1 MEDISVNTSVVNDL
15 DITTTDYVNDITLNL
30 LMNKSKHQ
38 KYIFK
43 SNPEEYN
50 REQLHRKML
59 RSYKCKILDIT
70 RKLIEEDVVIS
81 TDVNEGFDNYTK
93 LLLRYLKMKE
103 FEKNE
108 ELGFVEED
116 VLFGTMDESSDENE
130 RTQSSV
136 PLGQQSDMFSF
147 WGSKIEKQSETI
159 IEE

>member
-1 MEDISVNTSVVNDL
+1 
-15 DITTTDYVNDITLNL
+15 
-30 LMNKSKHQ
+30 
-38 KYIFK
+38 
-43 SNPEEYN
+43 
-50 REQLHRKML
+50 ML
-59 RSYKCKILDIT
+59 RSYKCKILDLT
-70 RKLIEEDVVIS
+70 RKLIEEDIVIS

-116 VLFGTMDESSDENE
+116 VLFGTMDESSDDNE

-136 PLGQQSDMFSF
+136 PLGQPSDMFSF

>member
-1 MEDISVNTSVVNDL
+1 MEDISVNTHVEKDL

-38 KYIFK
+38 KYISK

-50 REQLHRKML
+50 REQSYRKML
-59 RSYKCKILDIT
+59 QSYKSKILELT
-70 RKLIEEDVVIS
+70 RKLIDEDPAIS
-81 TDVNEGFDNYTK
+81 TDVNEGFVNYTK
-93 LLLRYLKMKE
+93 ILLRYLKMKE
-103 FEKNE
+103 FEKKE
-108 ELGFVEED
+108 ELGIVEED
-116 VLFGTMDESSDENE
+116 VLFGTMDDSSDENE